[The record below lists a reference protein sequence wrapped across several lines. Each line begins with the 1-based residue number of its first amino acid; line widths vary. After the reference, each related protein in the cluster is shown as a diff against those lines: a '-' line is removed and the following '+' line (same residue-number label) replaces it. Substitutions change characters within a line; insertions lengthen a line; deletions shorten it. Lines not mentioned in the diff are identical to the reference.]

1 MEMEMLV
8 RDHYICFLYLKTQQL
23 FWNLLKLRNGFC
35 YWELGNAFLDQ
46 HIQPK
51 PLKAFWALTH
61 PSSQDMSFGGEA

>member
-1 MEMEMLV
+1 MDSVIES
-8 RDHYICFLYLKTQQL
+8 
-23 FWNLLKLRNGFC
+23 
-35 YWELGNAFLDQ
+35 LGNAFLDQ